1 MRRKKKLLYTGLIF
15 LALFAVWTVLVQTVD
30 VRPAGQTGKTVGF
43 GAINLRFH
51 QLTGVHMW
59 IYTATDWLGL
69 VPVVVCLL
77 FGMAGLKQLL
87 QRKSLLQVDP
97 DFILLGIYYMLM
109 IAGYLAF
116 EIHPINYRPI
126 LIDGRVEASYPSST
140 TLLVLSVMPTLIF
153 QVKQRIT
160 SNRLCEI
167 ICIMTYIFSAFMVI
181 GRLVSGVHWFTD
193 IVGSVMLSTGLFLIY
208 KGFVLSCNNK
218 NTLNTP

>member
-1 MRRKKKLLYTGLIF
+1 MSRKKKLLYTGLIF

-30 VRPAGQTGKTVGF
+30 VRPAVQTGKTVGF

-59 IYTATDWLGL
+59 IYTVTDWLGL

-77 FGMAGLKQLL
+77 FGLLGLKQLL

-97 DFILLGIYYMLM
+97 DLILLGIYYMLV
-109 IAGYLAF
+109 IVGYLAF

-140 TLLVLSVMPTLIF
+140 TLLVLSVMPTLAFQANRRIRHTGIKKAVHIF
-153 QVKQRIT
+153 TV
-160 SNRLCEI
+160 L
-167 ICIMTYIFSAFMVI
+167 FSLMMVM
-181 GRLVSGVHWFTD
+181 GRLICGVHWLTD
-193 IVGSVMLSTGLFLIY
+193 IIGSVLLSRGLFLIY
-208 KGFVLSCNNK
+208 QATVLFCSGEHS
-218 NTLNTP
+218 

>member
-1 MRRKKKLLYTGLIF
+1 MSRKKKLLYTGLIF

-30 VRPAGQTGKTVGF
+30 VRPAVQTGKTVGF

-59 IYTATDWLGL
+59 IYTVTDWLGL

-77 FGMAGLKQLL
+77 FGLLGLKQLL

-97 DFILLGIYYMLM
+97 DLILLGIYYMLV

-140 TLLVLSVMPTLIF
+140 TLLVLSVMPTLAFQANRRIRHTGIKKAVHIF
-153 QVKQRIT
+153 TV
-160 SNRLCEI
+160 L
-167 ICIMTYIFSAFMVI
+167 FSLAMVV
-181 GRLVSGVHWFTD
+181 GRLICGVRWLTD
-193 IVGSVMLSTGLFLIY
+193 IIGSVLLSRGLFLIY
-208 KGFVLSCNNK
+208 QATVLFCSGEHS
-218 NTLNTP
+218 

>member
-1 MRRKKKLLYTGLIF
+1 MSRKKKLLYTGLIF

-30 VRPAGQTGKTVGF
+30 VRPAVQTGKTVGF

-59 IYTATDWLGL
+59 IYTVTDWLGL

-77 FGMAGLKQLL
+77 FGLLGLKQLL

-97 DFILLGIYYMLM
+97 DLILLGIYYMLV

-140 TLLVLSVMPTLIF
+140 TLLVLSVMPTLAFQANRRIRHTGIKKAVHIF
-153 QVKQRIT
+153 TV
-160 SNRLCEI
+160 L
-167 ICIMTYIFSAFMVI
+167 FSLMMVI
-181 GRLVSGVHWFTD
+181 GRLICGVHWLTD
-193 IVGSVMLSTGLFLIY
+193 IIGSVLLSRGLFLIY
-208 KGFVLSCNNK
+208 QATVLFCSGEHS
-218 NTLNTP
+218 

>member
-1 MRRKKKLLYTGLIF
+1 MSRKKKLLYTGLIF

-30 VRPAGQTGKTVGF
+30 VRPAVQTGKTVGF

-59 IYTATDWLGL
+59 IYTVTDWLGL

-77 FGMAGLKQLL
+77 FGLLGLKQLL

-97 DFILLGIYYMLM
+97 DLILLGIYYMLV

-140 TLLVLSVMPTLIF
+140 TLLVLSVMPTLAF
-153 QVKQRIT
+153 QVHRRIRHT
-160 SNRLCEI
+160 GI
-167 ICIMTYIFSAFMVI
+167 KKAVHIFTVLFSLMMVM
-181 GRLVSGVHWFTD
+181 GRLICGVHWLTD
-193 IVGSVMLSTGLFLIY
+193 IIGSVLLSRGLFLIY
-208 KGFVLSCNNK
+208 QATVLFCSGEHS
-218 NTLNTP
+218 

>member
-1 MRRKKKLLYTGLIF
+1 MSRKKKLLYTGLIF

-30 VRPAGQTGKTVGF
+30 VRPAVQTGKTVGF

-59 IYTATDWLGL
+59 IYTVTEWLGL

-77 FGMAGLKQLL
+77 FGLLGLKQLL

-97 DFILLGIYYMLM
+97 DLILLGIYYMLV

-140 TLLVLSVMPTLIF
+140 TLLVLSVMPTLAFQANRRIRHTGIKKAVHIF
-153 QVKQRIT
+153 TV
-160 SNRLCEI
+160 L
-167 ICIMTYIFSAFMVI
+167 FSLMMVM
-181 GRLVSGVHWFTD
+181 GRLICGVHWLTD
-193 IVGSVMLSTGLFLIY
+193 IIGSVLLSRGLFLIY
-208 KGFVLSCNNK
+208 QATVLFCSGEHS
-218 NTLNTP
+218 

>member
-1 MRRKKKLLYTGLIF
+1 MSRKKKLLYTGIVF

-30 VRPAGQTGKTVGF
+30 VRPAGQTGKPVGF

-59 IYTATDWLGL
+59 IYTVTDWLGL

-97 DFILLGIYYMLM
+97 DLILLGIYYMLV
-109 IAGYLAF
+109 IVGYLAF

-140 TLLVLSVMPTLIF
+140 TLLVLSVMPTLAF
-153 QVKQRIT
+153 QAHRRIRHT
-160 SNRLCEI
+160 GI
-167 ICIMTYIFSAFMVI
+167 IKAVHICVLLFSLAMVI
-181 GRLVSGVHWFTD
+181 GRLICGVHWLTD
-193 IVGSVMLSTGLFLIY
+193 IIGSVLLSRGLFLIY
-208 KGFVLSCNNK
+208 RATVLFCSGEHS
-218 NTLNTP
+218 

>member
-1 MRRKKKLLYTGLIF
+1 MRRKKKLLYTGIVF

-30 VRPAGQTGKTVGF
+30 VRPAGQTGKAVGF

-97 DFILLGIYYMLM
+97 DLILLGIYYMLV

-126 LIDGRVEASYPSST
+126 LIGGRVEASYPSST
-140 TLLVLSVMPTLIF
+140 TLLVLSVMPTLAFQANRRIRHTGIKKAVHIF
-153 QVKQRIT
+153 TV
-160 SNRLCEI
+160 L
-167 ICIMTYIFSAFMVI
+167 FSLMMVM
-181 GRLVSGVHWFTD
+181 GRLICGVHWLTD
-193 IVGSVMLSTGLFLIY
+193 IIGSVLLSWGLFLIY
-208 KGFVLSCNNK
+208 QATVLFCSGEHS
-218 NTLNTP
+218 

>member
-1 MRRKKKLLYTGLIF
+1 MSRKKKLLYTGLIF

-30 VRPAGQTGKTVGF
+30 VRPAVQTGKTVGF

-59 IYTATDWLGL
+59 IYTVTDWLGL

-77 FGMAGLKQLL
+77 FGLLGLKQLL

-97 DFILLGIYYMLM
+97 DLILLGIYYMLV

-140 TLLVLSVMPTLIF
+140 TLLVLSVMPTLAFQANRRIRHTGIKKAVHIF
-153 QVKQRIT
+153 TV
-160 SNRLCEI
+160 L
-167 ICIMTYIFSAFMVI
+167 FSLAMVV
-181 GRLVSGVHWFTD
+181 GRLICGVHWLTD
-193 IVGSVMLSTGLFLIY
+193 IIGSVLLSRGLFLIY
-208 KGFVLSCNNK
+208 QATVLFCSGEHS
-218 NTLNTP
+218 

>member
-1 MRRKKKLLYTGLIF
+1 MSRKKKLLYTGLIF

-30 VRPAGQTGKTVGF
+30 VRPAVQTGKTVGF

-77 FGMAGLKQLL
+77 FGLLGLKQLL

-97 DFILLGIYYMLM
+97 DLILLGIYYMLV

-140 TLLVLSVMPTLIF
+140 TLLVLSVMPTLAFQANRRIRHTGIKKAVHIF
-153 QVKQRIT
+153 TV
-160 SNRLCEI
+160 L
-167 ICIMTYIFSAFMVI
+167 FSLMMVM
-181 GRLVSGVHWFTD
+181 GRLICGVHWLTD
-193 IVGSVMLSTGLFLIY
+193 IIGSVLLSRGLFLIY
-208 KGFVLSCNNK
+208 QATVLFCSGEHS
-218 NTLNTP
+218 

>member
-1 MRRKKKLLYTGLIF
+1 MRRKKKLLYTGIVF

-77 FGMAGLKQLL
+77 FGLLGLKQLL

-97 DFILLGIYYMLM
+97 DLILLGIYYMLV

-140 TLLVLSVMPTLIF
+140 TLLVLSVMPTLAF
-153 QVKQRIT
+153 QVHRRIRHT
-160 SNRLCEI
+160 GI
-167 ICIMTYIFSAFMVI
+167 KKAVHIFTVLFSLAMVV
-181 GRLVSGVHWFTD
+181 GRLICGVHWLTD
-193 IVGSVMLSTGLFLIY
+193 IIGSVLLSRGLFLIY
-208 KGFVLSCNNK
+208 QATVLFCSGEHS
-218 NTLNTP
+218 

>member
-1 MRRKKKLLYTGLIF
+1 MRRKKKLLYTGIVF
-15 LALFAVWTVLVQTVD
+15 LALFAIWTVLVQTVD
-30 VRPAGQTGKTVGF
+30 VRPAGHTGKTVGF

-77 FGMAGLKQLL
+77 FGLLGLKQLL

-97 DFILLGIYYMLM
+97 DLILLGIYYMLV

-140 TLLVLSVMPTLIF
+140 TLLVLSVMPTLAFQANRRIRHTGIKKAVHIF
-153 QVKQRIT
+153 AV
-160 SNRLCEI
+160 L
-167 ICIMTYIFSAFMVI
+167 FSLMMVM
-181 GRLVSGVHWFTD
+181 GRLICGVHWLTD
-193 IVGSVMLSTGLFLIY
+193 IIGSVLLSRGLFLIY
-208 KGFVLSCNNK
+208 QATVLFCSGEHS
-218 NTLNTP
+218 

>member
-1 MRRKKKLLYTGLIF
+1 MRRKKKLLYTGIVF
-15 LALFAVWTVLVQTVD
+15 LALFAIWTVLVQTVD
-30 VRPAGQTGKTVGF
+30 VRPAVQTGKTVGF

-77 FGMAGLKQLL
+77 FGLLGLKQLL

-97 DFILLGIYYMLM
+97 DLILLGIYYMLV

-140 TLLVLSVMPTLIF
+140 TLLVLSVMPTLAFQANRRIRHTGIKKAVHIF
-153 QVKQRIT
+153 TV
-160 SNRLCEI
+160 L
-167 ICIMTYIFSAFMVI
+167 FSLMMVM
-181 GRLVSGVHWFTD
+181 GRLICGVHWLTD
-193 IVGSVMLSTGLFLIY
+193 IIGSVLLSRGLFLIY
-208 KGFVLSCNNK
+208 QATVLFCSGEHS
-218 NTLNTP
+218 

>member
-1 MRRKKKLLYTGLIF
+1 MRRKKKLLYTGIVF
-15 LALFAVWTVLVQTVD
+15 LALFAIWTVLVQTVD
-30 VRPAGQTGKTVGF
+30 VRPAVQTGKTVGF

-77 FGMAGLKQLL
+77 FGLLGLKQLL

-97 DFILLGIYYMLM
+97 DLILLGIYYMLV

-140 TLLVLSVMPTLIF
+140 TLLVLTVMPAAAMQLKKRIQKLSFKKIMIF
-153 QVKQRIT
+153 TID
-160 SNRLCEI
+160 SFI
-167 ICIMTYIFSAFMVI
+167 IFMVI
-181 GRLVSGVHWFTD
+181 GRLLSGVHWFSD
-193 IVGSVMLSTGLFLIY
+193 IIGSALLSVGLVGLY
-208 KGFVLSCNNK
+208 AAAAK
-218 NTLNTP
+218 

>member
-1 MRRKKKLLYTGLIF
+1 MSRKKKLLYTGLIF
-15 LALFAVWTVLVQTVD
+15 LALFAVWPVLVQTVD
-30 VRPAGQTGKTVGF
+30 VRPAVQTGKTVGF

-59 IYTATDWLGL
+59 IYTVTDWLGL

-77 FGMAGLKQLL
+77 FGLLGLKQLL

-97 DFILLGIYYMLM
+97 DLILLGIYYMLV

-140 TLLVLSVMPTLIF
+140 TLLVLSVMPTLAFQANRRIRHTGIKKAVHIF
-153 QVKQRIT
+153 TV
-160 SNRLCEI
+160 L
-167 ICIMTYIFSAFMVI
+167 FSLMMVM
-181 GRLVSGVHWFTD
+181 GRLICGVHWLTD
-193 IVGSVMLSTGLFLIY
+193 IIGSVLLSRGLFLIY
-208 KGFVLSCNNK
+208 QATVLFCSGEHS
-218 NTLNTP
+218 

>member
-1 MRRKKKLLYTGLIF
+1 MSRKKKLLYTGIVF

-30 VRPAGQTGKTVGF
+30 VRPAGQTGKMVGF

-59 IYTATDWLGL
+59 IYTVTDWLGL

-77 FGMAGLKQLL
+77 FGLLGLKQLL

-97 DFILLGIYYMLM
+97 DLILLGIYYMLV

-116 EIHPINYRPI
+116 EIQPINYRPI

-140 TLLVLSVMPTLIF
+140 TLLALSVMPTLAFQAHRRIRHTGIKTAVRIF
-153 QVKQRIT
+153 AV
-160 SNRLCEI
+160 L
-167 ICIMTYIFSAFMVI
+167 FSLMMVT
-181 GRLVSGVHWFTD
+181 GRLISGVHWLTD
-193 IVGSVMLSTGLFLIY
+193 IIGSVLLSRGLFLIY
-208 KGFVLSCNNK
+208 RATVLFCSGERS
-218 NTLNTP
+218 

>member
-1 MRRKKKLLYTGLIF
+1 MSRKKKLLYTGIVF

-30 VRPAGQTGKTVGF
+30 VRPAVQTGKTVGF

-77 FGMAGLKQLL
+77 FGLLGLKQLL

-97 DFILLGIYYMLM
+97 DLILLGIYYMLV

-140 TLLVLSVMPTLIF
+140 TLLVLSVMPTLAF
-153 QVKQRIT
+153 QVHRRIRHT
-160 SNRLCEI
+160 GIKRAVH
-167 ICIMTYIFSAFMVI
+167 IFTVLFSLAMVV
-181 GRLVSGVHWFTD
+181 GRLICGVHWLTD
-193 IVGSVMLSTGLFLIY
+193 IIGSVLLSRGLFLIY
-208 KGFVLSCNNK
+208 RATVLFCSGEHS
-218 NTLNTP
+218 

>member
-1 MRRKKKLLYTGLIF
+1 MSRKKKLLYTGIVF

-30 VRPAGQTGKTVGF
+30 VRPAVQTGKTVGF

-59 IYTATDWLGL
+59 IYTVTDWLGL

-77 FGMAGLKQLL
+77 FGLLGLKQLL

-97 DFILLGIYYMLM
+97 DLILLGIYYMLV

-140 TLLVLSVMPTLIF
+140 TLLVLSVMPTLAFQANRRIRHTGIKKAVHIF
-153 QVKQRIT
+153 TV
-160 SNRLCEI
+160 L
-167 ICIMTYIFSAFMVI
+167 FSLAMVV
-181 GRLVSGVHWFTD
+181 GRLICGVHWLTD
-193 IVGSVMLSTGLFLIY
+193 IIGSVLLSRGLFLIY
-208 KGFVLSCNNK
+208 QATVLFCSGEHS
-218 NTLNTP
+218 

>member
-1 MRRKKKLLYTGLIF
+1 MRRKKKLLYTGIVF
-15 LALFAVWTVLVQTVD
+15 LALFAIWTVLVQTVD
-30 VRPAGQTGKTVGF
+30 VRPAVQTGKTVGF

-77 FGMAGLKQLL
+77 FGLLGLKQLL

-97 DFILLGIYYMLM
+97 DLILLGIYYMLV

-140 TLLVLSVMPTLIF
+140 TLLVLSVMPTLAF
-153 QVKQRIT
+153 QVHRRIRHT
-160 SNRLCEI
+160 GI
-167 ICIMTYIFSAFMVI
+167 KKAVHIFTVLFSLMMVM
-181 GRLVSGVHWFTD
+181 GRLICGVHWLTD
-193 IVGSVMLSTGLFLIY
+193 IIGSVLLSRGLFLIY
-208 KGFVLSCNNK
+208 QATVLFCSGEHS
-218 NTLNTP
+218 

>member
-1 MRRKKKLLYTGLIF
+1 MRRKKKLLYTGIVF

-30 VRPAGQTGKTVGF
+30 VRPAVQTGKTVGF

-59 IYTATDWLGL
+59 IYTVTDWLGL

-77 FGMAGLKQLL
+77 FGLLGLKQLL

-97 DFILLGIYYMLM
+97 DLILLGIYYMLV

-140 TLLVLSVMPTLIF
+140 TLLVLSVMPTLAFQANRRIRHTGIKKAVHIF
-153 QVKQRIT
+153 TV
-160 SNRLCEI
+160 L
-167 ICIMTYIFSAFMVI
+167 FSLAMVV
-181 GRLVSGVHWFTD
+181 GRLICGVHWLTD
-193 IVGSVMLSTGLFLIY
+193 IIGSVLLSRGLFLIY
-208 KGFVLSCNNK
+208 QATVLFCSGEHS
-218 NTLNTP
+218 

>member
-1 MRRKKKLLYTGLIF
+1 MRRKKKLLYTGIVF

-77 FGMAGLKQLL
+77 FGLLGLKQLL

-97 DFILLGIYYMLM
+97 DLILLGIYYMLV

-140 TLLVLSVMPTLIF
+140 TLLVLSVMPTLAFQAHRRIRHTGIKKAVHIF
-153 QVKQRIT
+153 TV
-160 SNRLCEI
+160 L
-167 ICIMTYIFSAFMVI
+167 FSLMMVM
-181 GRLVSGVHWFTD
+181 GRLICGVHWLTD
-193 IVGSVMLSTGLFLIY
+193 IIGSVLLSRGLFLIY
-208 KGFVLSCNNK
+208 QATVLFCSGEHS
-218 NTLNTP
+218 

>member
-1 MRRKKKLLYTGLIF
+1 MSRKKKLLYTGLIF

-30 VRPAGQTGKTVGF
+30 VRPAVQTGKTVGF

-59 IYTATDWLGL
+59 IYTVTDWLGL

-77 FGMAGLKQLL
+77 FGLLGLKQLL

-97 DFILLGIYYMLM
+97 DLILLGIYYMLV

-140 TLLVLSVMPTLIF
+140 TLLVLSVMPTLAFQANRRIRHTGIKKAVHIF
-153 QVKQRIT
+153 TV
-160 SNRLCEI
+160 L
-167 ICIMTYIFSAFMVI
+167 FSLMMVM
-181 GRLVSGVHWFTD
+181 GRLICGVHWLTD
-193 IVGSVMLSTGLFLIY
+193 IIGSVLLSRGLFLIY
-208 KGFVLSCNNK
+208 QATVLFCSGEHS
-218 NTLNTP
+218 

>member
-1 MRRKKKLLYTGLIF
+1 MRRKKKLLYTGLMF

-30 VRPAGQTGKTVGF
+30 VRPAVQTGKAVGF

-51 QLTGVHMW
+51 QLTGIHMW

-77 FGMAGLKQLL
+77 FGLLGLKQLL

-97 DFILLGIYYMLM
+97 DLILLGIYYMLV

-140 TLLVLSVMPTLIF
+140 TLLVLSVMPTLAF
-153 QVKQRIT
+153 QVHRRIPHT
-160 SNRLCEI
+160 GI
-167 ICIMTYIFSAFMVI
+167 KKAVHICVLLFSLAMVV
-181 GRLVSGVHWFTD
+181 GRLICGVHWLTD
-193 IVGSVMLSTGLFLIY
+193 IIGSVLLSRGLFLIY
-208 KGFVLSCNNK
+208 RATVLFCSGERS
-218 NTLNTP
+218 